1 MIFKRIVT
9 FSIMLITFLS
19 FGQDFKKE
27 KRIYM
32 LDITKSMFGLE
43 GKKYDI
49 FDDVKNALY
58 KGISDI
64 KDPETVITIIPFQAT
79 HTYEILESWTF
90 KAGNLSEFKK
100 MKKAIDSY
108 NIKSVPGGYTDIYSA
123 LEVAKKNIDSDRINY
138 IFLLTDG
145 EQSAV
150 PSSPTKTYQIDFSA
164 RDLKDSLKGWCEYS
178 KTKDVHLF
186 YVMLTDAA
194 IDKEVRDI
202 VQAQCNAYISEGTNI
217 NIAFVKPISNRIN
230 INLHDSPDRLNIEL
244 AANDWSY
251 ISNGMT
257 INIDLENNSIFE
269 LKNKSVNFE
278 NNKIVIP
285 LKRKNGSSFEDLL
298 RSTPIESK
306 LLLKL
311 STADD
316 VIILNPDIS
325 ITVKNKKERVLT
337 LEFSDDE

>member
-1 MIFKRIVT
+1 MLLSTLSIGQNFK
-9 FSIMLITFLS
+9 S
-19 FGQDFKKE
+19 E

-32 LDITKSMFGLE
+32 LDITKSMFGQA
-43 GKKYDI
+43 GGKYDI

-64 KDPETVITIIPFQAT
+64 KDPETIITVIPFQAT

-90 KAGNLSEFKK
+90 KARDILKFDK

-108 NIKSVPGGYTDIYSA
+108 NIDTVPRGYTDIYSA
-123 LEVAKKNIDSDRINY
+123 LEVAKRNIDIDRINY

-164 RDLKDSLKGWCEYS
+164 KNLKDSLKGWCEYS

-202 VQAQCNAYISEGTNI
+202 VAAQCNAYISEGTNI
-217 NIAFVKPISNRIN
+217 NIAFIKPKSNQVN
-230 INLHDSPDRLNIEL
+230 VNLHDSPEKLKIDLT
-244 AANDWSY
+244 ANDLTYLPS
-251 ISNGMT
+251 GMT
-257 INIDLENNSIFE
+257 IDLELENNSIFE
-269 LKNKSVNFE
+269 LKNKTESLI
-278 NNKIVIP
+278 NKDKLVVH
-285 LKRKNGSSFEDLL
+285 LKRKNGASFEDLL
-298 RSTPIESK
+298 LNSPIESK

-311 STADD
+311 STTND
-316 VIILNPDIS
+316 VKILKPNIS